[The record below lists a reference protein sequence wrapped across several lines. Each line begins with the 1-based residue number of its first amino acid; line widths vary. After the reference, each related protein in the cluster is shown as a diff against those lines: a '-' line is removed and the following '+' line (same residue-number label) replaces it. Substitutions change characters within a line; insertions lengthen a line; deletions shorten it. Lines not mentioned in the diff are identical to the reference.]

1 MNNVKKFFWDEP
13 YLFRSCAVGLIR
25 CFVLEVEML
34 NVLEARHS
42 SFVCQHHSGIK
53 MAHKI

>member
-42 SFVCQHHSGIK
+42 SLVCQHHSGIK
-53 MAHKI
+53 TAHKI